1 MDRATK
7 RRLKALQEKYPEE
20 LKLYLEMA
28 TKRTLQNLLE
38 GMAEDTYNTLREF
51 RIGEE
56 RAGKATNKIIENIAG
71 GDNNRL

>member
-28 TKRTLQNLLE
+28 TTKTLQDLLK
-38 GMAEDTYNTLREF
+38 GMAEDTYNTLRDS
-51 RIGEE
+51 RIGKE
-56 RAGKATNKIIENIAG
+56 RAGVITNKIIDNIAG
-71 GDNNRL
+71 GAEQ